1 MAATTKSI
9 CKTINAKNYAQLSGY
24 CPAEAKVYR
33 ETVRRKECEGRSYTA
48 ATRDE
53 DMRNCMNNISSDDS
67 GTDNASPTRR
77 KSGRNQEP
85 ESSAESNGSSTT
97 SNELLNSVKKYK
109 GLLGF

>member
-1 MAATTKSI
+1 
-9 CKTINAKNYAQLSGY
+9 
-24 CPAEAKVYR
+24 
-33 ETVRRKECEGRSYTA
+33 
-48 ATRDE
+48 
-53 DMRNCMNNISSDDS
+53 MNNISDDS